1 MPDHRLVIPF
11 DALEHTAKRH
21 ELVGAD
27 HDVPFSVILIHD
39 VPGSG
44 PAPHTHP
51 YPEVFIVELG
61 EATFLLGE
69 EHVVVGGGH
78 VVIGPSNVAHGFTN
92 TGPGELRIVSIH
104 GNERFITD
112 WLGEPDGPWISK
124 PRDR

>member
-1 MPDHRLVIPF
+1 MAHRLVIPF
-11 DALEHTAKRH
+11 DQLDHTPKRH

-51 YPEVFIVELG
+51 YPEVFIVESG
-61 EATFLLGE
+61 TATFLLGAE
-69 EHVVVGGGH
+69 EVVVSEGH

-92 TGPGELRIVSIH
+92 SGEGELRIVSIH
-104 GNERFITD
+104 ANERFITD
-112 WLGEPDGPWISK
+112 WLAEPDEPWVSK
-124 PRDR
+124 PPER